1 MINVLSTLSICFSQR
16 SNIHLQEFPGGKQSI
31 IVTSSSISVHYLM
44 QCEFLLQFPQICR
57 STFENSKYFSCFLK
71 VNPNFARKYFV
82 CNKLSH
88 QNNPLQ
94 FPSRIPMCFNPHF
107 ALNPQILQAIKK
119 RKRFFHLNPVCYLT
133 VLLKFCSVSFL
144 VFTGWR
150 DKFFFWWC
158 HKCEPTFCTS
168 PASQDQGPSTLL
180 TLISLFLAKKR
191 ERVKKLRYGNKCNF
205 FKFLCFSWYLQRV
218 SEFWNIRFHVSP
230 WTYAHKMY
238 SWGKA

>member
-1 MINVLSTLSICFSQR
+1 
-16 SNIHLQEFPGGKQSI
+16 
-31 IVTSSSISVHYLM
+31 M
-44 QCEFLLQFPQICR
+44 QCEFMLQFP
-57 STFENSKYFSCFLK
+57 KYADLLLKIANTSVAFLK
-71 VNPNFARKYFV
+71 VNSNFARKYFV

-94 FPSRIPMCFNPHF
+94 FPSRIPMCFNSHF
-107 ALNPQILQAIKK
+107 ALNPQILQTIKK
-119 RKRFFHLNPVCYLT
+119 RIQFFDLNPIFYT
-133 VLLKFCSVSFL
+133 VLVKFCSVSFL
-144 VFTGWR
+144 IFTGWR

-158 HKCEPTFCTS
+158 RKCEPTFCTS

-191 ERVKKLRYGNKCNF
+191 EIVKKLRYGNKCNL

-230 WTYAHKMY
+230 WAYAHKLY

>member
-1 MINVLSTLSICFSQR
+1 MLFPREQYTSTRIS
-16 SNIHLQEFPGGKQSI
+16 GGKQSI
-31 IVTSSSISVHYLM
+31 IATSSLPFLFTTWCSVNFCFNFPKYADLLLKIANISVA
-44 QCEFLLQFPQICR
+44 
-57 STFENSKYFSCFLK
+57 FLK
-71 VNPNFARKYFV
+71 VNSNFARKYFV

-107 ALNPQILQAIKK
+107 ALNPQILQAVKK
-119 RKRFFHLNPVCYLT
+119 RKRFFHLNPVFYLT

-144 VFTGWR
+144 AFTGWR

-180 TLISLFLAKKR
+180 TLISLFWQKRGKSKEVEIWEQMQLIQILMLQLIFAKGKWILKYQ
-191 ERVKKLRYGNKCNF
+191 VP
-205 FKFLCFSWYLQRV
+205 CFTMD
-218 SEFWNIRFHVSP
+218 IC
-230 WTYAHKMY
+230 T
-238 SWGKA
+238 